1 MQVSDRAL
9 GQVVSG
15 TAPADYRDQP
25 ATESRRDV
33 RLWRAGQNQ
42 KDHNDVDSNH
52 SSANVFDIRA
62 GSAPAME
69 APVLSDQNATLQ
81 QRSLRR
87 KRRRGMEA
95 PQVPRAQARTRED
108 ASARGTQQST
118 NRRERGLSAA
128 TSRRVL
134 LGQLSDMGT
143 TVPPMESRRARR
155 ILIQIRSYCAH
166 IGRSG
171 HDMLERVST
180 RFV

>member
-1 MQVSDRAL
+1 M
-9 GQVVSG
+9 
-15 TAPADYRDQP
+15 
-25 ATESRRDV
+25 
-33 RLWRAGQNQ
+33 
-42 KDHNDVDSNH
+42 DSNH

-81 QRSLRR
+81 QRRLRR

-108 ASARGTQQST
+108 ALARGTQQST

-134 LGQLSDMGT
+134 LGELSDMGT

-155 ILIQIRSYCAH
+155 ILIPIRSYRAH
-166 IGRSG
+166 ISRSG
-171 HDMLERVST
+171 NDMLVVCLLNKLTVDLRGVST
-180 RFV
+180 VRAGIAVRRPVRPHASNRKVISGTHH